1 MSKPF
6 DFFMPERWDEALALR
21 KRFDKNA
28 VVLAGGTDV
37 MILIKRGI
45 ISPKHIISLSRT
57 PSWGS
62 YELNGS
68 VTFNAGTTFRKIERE
83 AALLPAHTA
92 LVRAASMVGGVQVRN
107 VATIG
112 GNLCNASPAADSAPP
127 LLAMDAEIVLYGLGG
142 KRTLPIDSFF
152 IGPGSTALNENELLQ
167 SITIPEM
174 PKRTATEFLKYGRRS
189 AMEISIASV
198 AARLTMD
205 GKEDICQTARIAL
218 GAVAPT
224 PLRVREAEQVLEGQ
238 KLTTEILEAAA
249 EIVKRAISPISD
261 VRASAEY
268 RREMCGILV
277 KRVLDRC
284 HVTLTGQP
292 IS

>member
-1 MSKPF
+1 MSKSS

-21 KRFDKNA
+21 KRFEKDS

-37 MILIKRGI
+37 MILITRGM
-45 ISPKHIISLSRT
+45 ISPKHIISLSRM

-68 VTFNAGTTFRKIERE
+68 VTFSAGTTFRKIERE
-83 AALLPAHTA
+83 AALLPVHTA
-92 LVRAASMVGGVQVRN
+92 LVNAASQVGGVQVRN

-127 LLAMDAEIVLYGLGG
+127 LLVMDAEIVVYGPGG
-142 KRTLPIDSFF
+142 MRTLPIDSFF
-152 IGPGSTALNENELLQ
+152 NGPGSTALGENELLQ

-174 PKRTATEFLKYGRRS
+174 PKRTATDFLKYGRRS

-205 GKEDICQTARIAL
+205 EEEDVCQSARIAL

-224 PLRVREAEQVLEGQ
+224 PLRVREAERVLEGQ
-238 KLTTEILEAAA
+238 KLTAEILDAAA
-249 EIVKRAISPISD
+249 EIVKRSISPISD

-268 RREMCGILV
+268 RREISGILV

-284 HVTLTGQP
+284 HVILTGHTV
-292 IS
+292 S